1 MKMKQ
6 SAKEKEIIEGVG
18 GGDAFTDVED
28 KIKGNG
34 STHLVLLDIK
44 KVPY

>member
-1 MKMKQ
+1 MKQ
-6 SAKEKEIIEGVG
+6 TAKEKEIIEGV

-34 STHLVLLDIK
+34 STLVMGLSQDSASTQL
-44 KVPY
+44 

>member
-1 MKMKQ
+1 MKQ
-6 SAKEKEIIEGVG
+6 TAKEKEIIEGVG

-34 STHLVLLDIK
+34 STLVMGLSQDSALTRL
-44 KVPY
+44 